1 MKITFFHWAY
11 GDDSSIKRSF
21 MPLIRE
27 LRKGYVVY
35 EYSVPYIGSNPIHVV
50 KNILF
55 VYRKRSGNGVNH
67 ITGDIHYCIIGLLGV
82 KSVLTIH
89 DDFAFTTAKKGVFDR
104 LYKWIF
110 WLYLPIKLANKVLC
124 ISPTT
129 KEAIDGLVKNNKTEV
144 FPQHS
149 LSENYTYSEDR
160 KMKSSSIILQVGTL
174 PQKNL
179 ETTLKALRN
188 STYELH
194 VIRKMTCQQMQ
205 LAKELNVHVCNKYDL
220 SDEQIVDEYKKA
232 DILVFPSLQEGFGM
246 PIIEAQA
253 VGCPVITS
261 NRCPMS
267 WVADEGALLL
277 NDPLDEYELKACI
290 EKVLYNLD
298 FRNYL
303 VQSGLRNIERFTL
316 KNVVD
321 RFIKLY
327 QSL

>member
-1 MKITFFHWAY
+1 MEITFFHWAY

-35 EYSVPYIGSNPIHVV
+35 EYSVLYIGSNPIHVV

>member
-1 MKITFFHWAY
+1 MEITFFHWAY

-144 FPQHS
+144 S
-149 LSENYTYSEDR
+149 
-160 KMKSSSIILQVGTL
+160 
-174 PQKNL
+174 
-179 ETTLKALRN
+179 TTF
-188 STYELH
+188 S
-194 VIRKMTCQQMQ
+194 
-205 LAKELNVHVCNKYDL
+205 
-220 SDEQIVDEYKKA
+220 
-232 DILVFPSLQEGFGM
+232 F
-246 PIIEAQA
+246 
-253 VGCPVITS
+253 
-261 NRCPMS
+261 
-267 WVADEGALLL
+267 
-277 NDPLDEYELKACI
+277 
-290 EKVLYNLD
+290 
-298 FRNYL
+298 
-303 VQSGLRNIERFTL
+303 
-316 KNVVD
+316 
-321 RFIKLY
+321 
-327 QSL
+327 

>member
-1 MKITFFHWAY
+1 MEITFFHWAY

-82 KSVLTIH
+82 KSVPTIH

>member
-1 MKITFFHWAY
+1 MEITFFHWAY

-124 ISPTT
+124 IIPTT

-232 DILVFPSLQEGFGM
+232 DVLVFPSLQEGFGM

>member
-1 MKITFFHWAY
+1 MEITFFHWAY

-194 VIRKMTCQQMQ
+194 VIRKMTCH
-205 LAKELNVHVCNKYDL
+205 KC
-220 SDEQIVDEYKKA
+220 
-232 DILVFPSLQEGFGM
+232 
-246 PIIEAQA
+246 
-253 VGCPVITS
+253 
-261 NRCPMS
+261 S
-267 WVADEGALLL
+267 W
-277 NDPLDEYELKACI
+277 LK
-290 EKVLYNLD
+290 
-298 FRNYL
+298 
-303 VQSGLRNIERFTL
+303 S
-316 KNVVD
+316 
-321 RFIKLY
+321 
-327 QSL
+327 

>member
-1 MKITFFHWAY
+1 M
-11 GDDSSIKRSF
+11 
-21 MPLIRE
+21 
-27 LRKGYVVY
+27 
-35 EYSVPYIGSNPIHVV
+35 
-50 KNILF
+50 
-55 VYRKRSGNGVNH
+55 
-67 ITGDIHYCIIGLLGV
+67 LGV